1 MLDIIKQLAAD
12 AVDLGRA
19 TDFCMGTVV
28 SGSPLRIRLEEGLE
42 LTEPFL
48 ILAEP
53 VTNWQETGTVWLW
66 RDEEERSRIASSS
79 SSVPRTC
86 PSSLSIF
93 HVRLGS

>member
-19 TDFCMGTVV
+19 ADFCMGTVV

-53 VTNWQETGTVWLW
+53 VTNWQETGTVWLCTSTIYTTTGGW
-66 RDEEERSRIASSS
+66 RRANA
-79 SSVPRTC
+79 
-86 PSSLSIF
+86 LQ
-93 HVRLGS
+93 